1 MTESTVALPSI
12 DLGARR
18 DEPEAALDAL
28 GTWVTDRGLTLYP
41 AQEEA
46 LLEIFSGSHAV
57 VTTPTGSGKSLIALG
72 AHVAA
77 LADGRRSFYT
87 APIKALVSEKF
98 FDLCKVL
105 GPARVGMLTG
115 DGAINPDAPVICA
128 TAEVLANI
136 VLRHGRDAPVDQVVM
151 DEFHFYAD
159 PSRGWAWQVPLIEL
173 TGAQFVLL
181 SATLGDTR
189 RFADDL
195 RRRTSRP
202 VAVISSATR
211 PVPLGYEY
219 RRTPLHE
226 TIESL
231 VAADLAPVYVVHFT
245 QAAAVAHAQALTSA
259 HVASRAQRD
268 AVAEAIAGFRFAPG
282 FGSSLSRLLR
292 HGIGVHH
299 GGMLPRYRR
308 LVERL
313 AQANLLRVVTGTDS
327 LGVGVN
333 LPLRTVVLTGL
344 AKYDGTTT
352 RLLSAREFHQI
363 TGRAGRPGYDSAG
376 LAVIQAPEHVID
388 NERAAA
394 KVGNDP
400 KKARKLVKAKPPRG
414 FVPWTEDTFNRMVV
428 ARPEPLA
435 SSFAVTHSMLLN
447 VLDRPGDG
455 CCALRRL
462 LLDNDESR
470 PAQRRHIRTA
480 IAMYRSLLGAGA
492 LEVLDHPDEDGRRIR
507 VTTDLQSDFAL
518 DAPLGPF
525 VLEALAH
532 LDTASPTWTLD
543 ALSVVEATLDNP
555 GPILAAQMDKLRTET
570 VTKLKSEGV
579 EYDDRMAAL
588 DKLEHPKPLAEP
600 LYDLFDSYR
609 LRHAWAADH
618 NVRPKSVAR
627 DIYERAMTFSEYV
640 AHYGLTRS
648 EGLVLRYL
656 SDVVKALRRS
666 VPEDLKTDELDDLTA
681 WLGELVRQVDSSLLD
696 EWETMQQVGEAGT
709 GALTEVRPPLAGDVA
724 VPPLSANVRAFSVML
739 RNAAFRRV
747 ELAARHDDAG
757 LAGLEGPG
765 GWDAPTWTA
774 ALAPYRAEHPS
785 IGIGADARSS
795 RWCTVTQGPLHG
807 FEAPEGGAHWYVRQ
821 VLDDPGGDHD
831 WTLVFQVDVAASDEA
846 GEPMMRAAGLQRGGE
861 RLPSSVATS
870 RQ

>member
-1 MTESTVALPSI
+1 MDRSGPYHDRHVTGPI
-12 DLGARR
+12 DAGATQAAPAI
-18 DEPEAALDAL
+18 DVGVDGGDAAGALDAF
-28 GTWVTDRGLTLYP
+28 TAWAEHRGLQLYP

-46 LLEIFSGSHAV
+46 LLEIFAGSHAI

-77 LADGRRSFYT
+77 LTTGRRSFYT

-98 FDLCKVL
+98 FDLCAAL
-105 GPARVGMLTG
+105 GPSRVGMLTG

-128 TAEVLANI
+128 TAEVLANM
-136 VLRHGRDAPVDQVVM
+136 VLRHGAATPVQQVVM

-159 PSRGWAWQVPLIEL
+159 PARGWAWQVPLVEM

-189 RFADDL
+189 RFEADL
-195 RRRTSRP
+195 RRRTGRD
-202 VAVISSATR
+202 VAVVSSAIR

-219 RRTPLHE
+219 RHTPLHE
-226 TIESL
+226 TVESL
-231 VAADLAPVYVVHFT
+231 VAADLTPVYVVHFT

-259 HVASRAQRD
+259 AIATREQRQ
-268 AVAEAIAGFRFAPG
+268 AVAEALAGFRFAPG
-282 FGSSLSRLLR
+282 FGQTLSRLLR
-292 HGIGVHH
+292 HAIGVHH

-344 AKYDGTTT
+344 AKYDGTGT

-363 TGRAGRPGYDSAG
+363 AGRAGRAGYDSAG

-400 KKARKLVKAKPPRG
+400 KKTRKLVKAKPPRG
-414 FVPWTEDTFNRMVV
+414 FVPWTEEAYQRLVS
-428 ARPEPLA
+428 APPEPLS
-435 SSFAVTHSMLLN
+435 SSFTVSHSMLLN

-455 CCALRRL
+455 CAALRRL
-462 LLDNDESR
+462 LVDNDEGR

-480 IAMYRSLLGAGA
+480 IAMYRSLIGAGA
-492 LEVLDHPDEDGRRIR
+492 LEVLDEPDELGRRIR

-525 VLEALAH
+525 VLGALGG
-532 LDTASPTWTLD
+532 LDTESPGWVLD
-543 ALSVVEATLDNP
+543 VLSVVEATLDDP
-555 GPILAAQMDKLRTET
+555 GPILAAQLDRARTET
-570 VTKLKSEGV
+570 ITRLKAEGV
-579 EYDDRMAAL
+579 EYEQRMEIL
-588 DKLEHPKPLAEP
+588 DKVTYPKPLAEE
-600 LYDLFDSYR
+600 LYERFDVYR

-627 DIYERAMTFSEYV
+627 DMFERAMSFSEYV

-656 SDVVKALRRS
+656 TDVYKALRRS
-666 VPEDLKTDELDDLTA
+666 VPEDLKTDDLDDLTT
-681 WLGELVRQVDSSLLD
+681 WLGEVVRQVDSSLLD
-696 EWETMQQVGEAGT
+696 EWEALDGRPVEEIRPPGSAG
-709 GALTEVRPPLAGDVA
+709 GSSALSGNARALTLMV
-724 VPPLSANVRAFSVML
+724 

-747 ELAARHDDAG
+747 ELAARGDDAA
-757 LAGLEGPG
+757 LAALEGPG
-765 GWDAPTWTA
+765 GWDAAAWTA
-774 ALAPYRAEHPS
+774 ALAPYRAEHAA
-785 IGIGADARSS
+785 IGTGADARSS
-795 RWCTVTQGPLHG
+795 AWFTVERSPHRWRV
-807 FEAPEGGAHWYVRQ
+807 EQ
-821 VLDDPGGDHD
+821 VLDDPEGDHE
-831 WTLVFQVDVAASDEA
+831 WAMVLHVDIDATDDA
-846 GEPMMRAAGLQRGGE
+846 GEPVITAAGVVRRGD
-861 RLPSSVATS
+861 PTT
-870 RQ
+870 